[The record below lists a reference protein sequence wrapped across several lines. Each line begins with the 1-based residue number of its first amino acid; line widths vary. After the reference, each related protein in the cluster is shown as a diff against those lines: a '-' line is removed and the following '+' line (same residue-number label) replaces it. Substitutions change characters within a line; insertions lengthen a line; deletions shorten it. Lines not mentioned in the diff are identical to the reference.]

1 MSNVCF
7 ECDSDMIQ
15 VRRTEP
21 VTVRGEK
28 IEVEFEYLQCPN
40 CGEEY
45 EVSRP
50 DNDPLDR
57 AYRIYRERK
66 GLLQPE
72 DIRGFREDLQLPQ
85 REMSAILGI
94 GVATLNRYENGAL
107 QTEAL
112 DKAIRY
118 YREDPRRILARLKEQ
133 PGLVKKKTADV
144 LASRIPRIRSKTEN
158 WFDLFCA
165 SFTARP
171 PSILNGYK
179 KFDLEVLRQMISFYC
194 YLLNGVSKTKLMKL
208 LFYADFSY
216 FREFGRS
223 ISGAYYMH
231 DRFGPVVDCFEIFLG
246 YLSRPG
252 SELYTEEVFWELGS
266 FEIYKTNLTDFSA
279 LSESEIRTLQAIS
292 RKFRRTNAEQLSN
305 LSHDEQGYDKTERW
319 EFIPYSYALDL
330 IGV

>member
-72 DIRGFREDLQLPQ
+72 DIRGFREDLQLSQ

-112 DKAIRY
+112 DKTIRY
-118 YREDPRRILARLKEQ
+118 YREDPRRILARIKEQ
-133 PGLVKKKTADV
+133 PGLVKRKTADV
-144 LASRIPRIRSKTEN
+144 LASRISIADSDPYKWADTFFE
-158 WFDLFCA
+158 A
-165 SFTARP
+165 FTAHP
-171 PSILNGYK
+171 PSIFNGYK
-179 KFDLEVLRQMISFYC
+179 SFDLVVLQQMISYFC
-194 YLLNGVSKTKLMKL
+194 RGLNGAGKTRLMKL
-208 LFYADFSY
+208 LFYADFSH
-216 FREFGRS
+216 FRSFGRS
-223 ISGAYYMH
+223 ISGACYAHVPY
-231 DRFGPVVDCFEIFLG
+231 GPVVDKFESFLD
-246 YLSRPG
+246 YLTFSSG
-252 SELYTEEVFWELGS
+252 ELFKEEVLWNKDS
-266 FEIYKTNLTDFSA
+266 FEVYKTNSTDFSA
-279 LSESEIRTLQAIS
+279 LSESELETLRTILQ
-292 RKFRRTNAEQLSN
+292 RLCGKNAKQLSD
-305 LSHDEQGYDKTERW
+305 LSHGERAYRETENG
-319 EFIPYSYALDL
+319 ELIPYSYALDL
-330 IGV
+330 IGA